1 SFRIVVGNRIHLLI
15 KVVEMDN
22 KDETVSEDEME
33 NEDEA
38 EAENDGD
45 ETENENDGD
54 ETENEN
60 DGDEVEAEARVLR
73 ICRFYLSTQTFKQ
86 IECNGVYHRPVD
98 GD

>member
-1 SFRIVVGNRIHLLI
+1 
-15 KVVEMDN
+15 VVEMDN

-45 ETENENDGD
+45 EAENENYRDEAENENDGD
-54 ETENEN
+54 EI
-60 DGDEVEAEARVLR
+60 EVEARVLR
-73 ICRFYLSTQTFKQ
+73 ICRFDLSTQMFKQ
-86 IECNGVYHRPVD
+86 IECNGVYHKPDD